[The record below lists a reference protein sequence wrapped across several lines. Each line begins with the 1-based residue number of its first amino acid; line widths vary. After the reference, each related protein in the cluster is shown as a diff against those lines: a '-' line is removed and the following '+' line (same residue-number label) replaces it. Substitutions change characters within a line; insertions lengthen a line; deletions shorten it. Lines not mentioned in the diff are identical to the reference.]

1 MNTSSFTE
9 ARPPISNNSAQAR
22 RGPQIAR
29 GGPSVKKAHYRHRP
43 LLRACRERPSG
54 RTTKK
59 HDERARNKAEEGLT
73 CIFLDNDLH
82 FLDKD
87 LVALVWSVLWDNVGA
102 SGEASLDLSSPL

>member
-9 ARPPISNNSAQAR
+9 ARPPISNNSDQAR

-73 CIFLDNDLH
+73 CIFFGQRLAFFGQGLSRSC
-82 FLDKD
+82 
-87 LVALVWSVLWDNVGA
+87 VVCALG
-102 SGEASLDLSSPL
+102 